1 MMVQGKNVQFPCLQ
15 LNRYHQG
22 NIFHQHH
29 LSLIISCP
37 KIETATG
44 TNINIEKYMYKK
56 SLILNKLIS
65 KSKETTRLLAH
76 DAKNL
81 HMPLS
86 LSSDSEEND
95 DSDDDDFTSPSKQS
109 YSGIYKRLSRKLNQ
123 WKHHHLTLSHKQ
135 KMVLK
140 CSFAYM
146 IGSLFTFVPALNALC
161 GTHIASHMAATVTV
175 FFNPAKSVGGM
186 VEAAGFGWL
195 YTLAALT
202 LSIASMYTTDYF
214 LEHHMPTTAAV
225 VSLGV
230 WLAGSTFVIS
240 YLKARINTPSILTGK
255 CFVKALKR
263 ESTILFTT

>member
-1 MMVQGKNVQFPCLQ
+1 
-15 LNRYHQG
+15 
-22 NIFHQHH
+22 
-29 LSLIISCP
+29 
-37 KIETATG
+37 
-44 TNINIEKYMYKK
+44 
-56 SLILNKLIS
+56 
-65 KSKETTRLLAH
+65 
-76 DAKNL
+76 
-81 HMPLS
+81 MPLS
-86 LSSDSEEND
+86 LSSDSEDD
-95 DSDDDDFTSPSKQS
+95 DSSDDEDTPKRASSDVFKQ
-109 YSGIYKRLSRKLNQ
+109 IYRNLIKLN
-123 WKHHHLTLSHKQ
+123 HHLTLSHKQ

-202 LSIASMYTTDYF
+202 LSIASMYTTDFF
-214 LEHHMPTTAAV
+214 LDHHMPTTAAV

-240 YLKARINTPSILTGK
+240 YLKARINTPSILTGNV
-255 CFVKALKR
+255 CFSAY
-263 ESTILFTT
+263 